1 MNRFEFTKIRVLE
14 TGHNSGSWNMAL
26 DEVLMNGV
34 GDTPILKIYGW
45 KPSCVSIGYF
55 QSMNEEVNVE
65 KCKQVGIDCVRRITG
80 GGAVF
85 HESELTYSFI
95 SRNYPQSIM
104 QSYEMVCEMLILT
117 LKKLGFDAKFS
128 PLNDIIVGGRKV
140 CGNAQTRKNGV
151 MLQHG
156 TMLLGVDVEKMF
168 SLLKVPKEKISDKAI
183 EDVKQRVFGIG
194 KKFDLV
200 ANTLKDSASET
211 FSADQSLENIT
222 QEEAAATEVLD
233 LEKYASKE
241 WNFKR

>member
-1 MNRFEFTKIRVLE
+1 MNSMKFAKIRVLE

-26 DEVLMNGV
+26 DEVLINGV
-34 GDTPILKIYGW
+34 KEVPILKIYGW
-45 KPSCVSIGYF
+45 KPPCVSIGYF

-95 SRNYPQSIM
+95 SRNYPQGIM
-104 QSYEMVCEMLILT
+104 QSYEIVCEMLILT

-140 CGNAQTRKNGV
+140 CGNAQTRKNGA

-168 SLLKVPKEKISDKAI
+168 SLLKVPKEKNK
-183 EDVKQRVFGIG
+183 R
-194 KKFDLV
+194 
-200 ANTLKDSASET
+200 
-211 FSADQSLENIT
+211 QSN
-222 QEEAAATEVLD
+222 
-233 LEKYASKE
+233 
-241 WNFKR
+241 

>member
-1 MNRFEFTKIRVLE
+1 
-14 TGHNSGSWNMAL
+14 
-26 DEVLMNGV
+26 
-34 GDTPILKIYGW
+34 
-45 KPSCVSIGYF
+45 
-55 QSMNEEVNVE
+55 
-65 KCKQVGIDCVRRITG
+65 VRRITG

-104 QSYEMVCEMLILT
+104 QSYEMVCEMLILA

-200 ANTLKDSASET
+200 ANTLKDSASDT
-211 FSADQSLENIT
+211 FSADLSVEDIT
-222 QEEAAATEVLD
+222 EEEEAATKVLD

>member
-1 MNRFEFTKIRVLE
+1 MKFSKIRVLE

-26 DEVLMNGV
+26 DEVLINGV
-34 GDTPILKIYGW
+34 KEVPILKIYGW
-45 KPSCVSIGYF
+45 KPPCVSIGYF
-55 QSMNEEVNVE
+55 QSMNEEVDVE

-85 HESELTYSFI
+85 HENELTYSFI
-95 SRNYPQSIM
+95 SRNYPQGII
-104 QSYEMVCEMLILT
+104 QSYEMVCEILILT

-128 PLNDIIVGGRKV
+128 PLNDITVGGRKV

-156 TMLLGVDVEKMF
+156 TMLLDVDVEKMF
-168 SLLKVPKEKISDKAI
+168 SILKVPKEKISDKAI

-200 ANTLKDSASET
+200 ANTLKDSANEI
-211 FSADQSLENIT
+211 FSADLSLEDIT
-222 QEEAAATEVLD
+222 RGEEEAAKVLD
-233 LEKYASKE
+233 LEKYSSKE